1 MKMKHALTIVLALAV
16 WVSTAAAQ
24 NSWQAKLEQEL
35 PLLGHRNW
43 IVIVDSAYP
52 LQTSPGVETIETN
65 SGLLQVVQ
73 VVLQELDRVP
83 HVEPVVHT
91 DRELRFLQE
100 QEAPGV
106 TAYREQL
113 KTMVGNRAAS
123 SQPHLDL
130 INTLAETGKTFHV
143 LVLKTTATIPYSSV
157 FLELNCKYWTPAAEK
172 DLRDRMLDGRKR

>member
-1 MKMKHALTIVLALAV
+1 MKMKYGIAIAFVAMIWSQIAT
-16 WVSTAAAQ
+16 AQ

-43 IVIVDSAYP
+43 IIIVDSAYP
-52 LQTSPGVETIETN
+52 LQVSPGVETLETN

-73 VVLQELDRVP
+73 VVLSELDRAP
-83 HVEPVVHT
+83 HVDPIIHT

-113 KTMVGNRAAS
+113 KTIVGNRPAS

-157 FLELNCKYWTPAAEK
+157 FLELDCKYWKPAAEK
-172 DLRDRMLDGRKR
+172 DLRDRMLDGRRR